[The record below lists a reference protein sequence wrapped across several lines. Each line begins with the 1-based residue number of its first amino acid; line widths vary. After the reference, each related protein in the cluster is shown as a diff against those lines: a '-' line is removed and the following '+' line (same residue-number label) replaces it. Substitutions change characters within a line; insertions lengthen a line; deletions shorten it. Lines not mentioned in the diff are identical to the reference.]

1 MFTVVVPAYNEEEN
15 IGKFLKELTK
25 KAKNIIVV
33 DDGSTDRTSSIARK
47 FKVKLIRHRHNMGKS
62 QAVITGIRAARSD
75 AVVLIDGD
83 NQLSPR
89 YIPDFVKKL
98 EECDLVMGNRFLKS
112 SQIPLHRLIANL
124 IIAKIISVKIP
135 EAGDPLNGLRALRK
149 SKFKG
154 LEGEGFGIDLEM
166 LFMAKR
172 RNLRI
177 CQLPVT
183 ADYSIQKGMSLPD
196 YAKKTFR
203 YAQLLLQSISFLLAS
218 D

>member
-33 DDGSTDRTSSIARK
+33 DDGSTDGTYSIAKK
-47 FKVKLIRHRHNMGKS
+47 FKVKLIRHRCNMGKS
-62 QAVITGIRAARSD
+62 QAVITGIKAARSD

-98 EECDLVMGNRFLKS
+98 EECDLVIGNRFLKS
-112 SQIPLHRLIANL
+112 SQMPLHRLIANL
-124 IIAKIISVKIP
+124 TMAKLVSMKIP

-154 LEGEGFGIDLEM
+154 LESEGFGIDLEM

-172 RNLRI
+172 KNLTI

>member
-15 IGKFLKELTK
+15 IREFLKKLTK
-25 KAKNIIVV
+25 EAEHIIVV
-33 DDGSTDRTSSIARK
+33 DDGSTDRTYSIAKK
-47 FKVKLIRHRHNMGKS
+47 FKVRVIRHKRNMGKS
-62 QAVITGIRAARSD
+62 QAVITGLKASRSE

-83 NQLSPR
+83 DQLSPR
-89 YIPDFVKKL
+89 YITAFVKEL
-98 EECDLVMGNRFLKS
+98 EGCDLVIGNRFLKNS
-112 SQIPLHRLIANL
+112 EMPLHRLIANL
-124 IIAKIISVKIP
+124 IMAKLISLRIP

-172 RNLRI
+172 KNLRI

-183 ADYSIQKGMSLPD
+183 ADYSIQKGMSLPN
-196 YAKKTFR
+196 YAKKTFC
-203 YAQLLLQSISFLLAS
+203 YTQLLLQSISFLLAS